1 LRERGYIP
9 GQNVVIECRYTQGHQ
24 EQAAALAADLVSR
37 NLDLIVVNG
46 ANQVRAVKQAT
57 STIPIVMWG
66 VLEPARRGLVTSL
79 ARPGGNVTGLSDTA
93 SMDIYGK
100 YLQLLKDAVPAVS
113 RVAVLSY
120 SVTSVE
126 SEWSREVG
134 STFDTTA
141 RALGVTLQRYP
152 IREPEELE
160 GALAAMIKGQPE
172 ALLVSPHPFFTVA
185 AQRIV
190 EFATRNRLPGMYHD
204 RPFVEV
210 GGLMAY
216 TNDELEVARRLGGYV
231 GRILKGAKPGDLP
244 VEQPTKFMLILNLKT
259 AKTLELR
266 IPRTFLMQ
274 VDEVIR

>member
-1 LRERGYIP
+1 MRERGYIP